1 MQNNY
6 QISALERAISGF
18 ANTVAAIGALFLIPY
33 VAGHYR
39 VPVYRYI
46 YSAMDYEWAYWGS
59 WVFVALCALCFY
71 FGSSSLLQV
80 IVQYVFRRGARKAG
94 F

>member
-1 MQNNY
+1 MQHDQ

-18 ANTVAAIGALFLIPY
+18 ANTVAAIGALFLVPY
-33 VAGHYR
+33 VAQHYR
-39 VPVYRYI
+39 GTVYSYI
-46 YSAMDYEWAYWGS
+46 LSAMDYEWAYWGS

-80 IVQYVFRRGARKAG
+80 IVQYVFRRGARKVG